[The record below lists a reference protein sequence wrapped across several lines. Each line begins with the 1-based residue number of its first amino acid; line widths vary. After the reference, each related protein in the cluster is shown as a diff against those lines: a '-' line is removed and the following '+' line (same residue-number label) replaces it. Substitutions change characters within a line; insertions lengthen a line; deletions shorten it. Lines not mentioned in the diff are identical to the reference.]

1 MASMTEFHS
10 ADDCAGSRIDAGG
23 GCVGSQVRPRR
34 GGAFLKTGMA
44 VSAMLSAVAS
54 PLYAQPAGN
63 VAQPGGPAPATSSV
77 GQGVLAIRGVQGSS
91 GGGSLA
97 SSDVEI
103 DFVQAGRS
111 VKHITTRFDEQ
122 GVVILTDVPVGPEIR
137 PLVRIKY
144 AGVTYQEVGPVMDA
158 GSPKAS
164 MQVTVYETT
173 ETAPEWRIP
182 MRHVMATPAAGGY
195 EVSETV
201 VVENPSDRTWLGG
214 AANEKGRRPVVQ
226 LGLPPSAGSIT
237 LESGFHGWC
246 CTEISGRTLT
256 VQMPLMPGRASFKF
270 SYRVPS
276 DHGQSDLRIGAAA
289 TIQNATFFVPD
300 DSSLAQPSGVE
311 AQPSQ
316 DIGSQRMR
324 MFSAKDVAPGM
335 VAGVLLEASDTPA
348 IAAAA
353 PVADS
358 TVLGVTIAAGVVVLG
373 TGAFIYARSARR
385 AASGIHIRRG
395 APTP

>member
-1 MASMTEFHS
+1 MGLH
-10 ADDCAGSRIDAGG
+10 
-23 GCVGSQVRPRR
+23 VRPKHGR
-34 GGAFLKTGMA
+34 AFLKVGIA
-44 VSAMLSAVAS
+44 VSAVLGAAAS
-54 PLYAQPAGN
+54 ELRAQPAGD
-63 VAQPGGPAPATSSV
+63 PAPASTAASMAASA

-103 DFVQAGRS
+103 DFVQGNRS
-111 VKHITTRFDEQ
+111 VKHVTTRFDEQ
-122 GVVILTDVPVGPEIR
+122 GVVILTDAPVGPEIR

-226 LGLPPSAGSIT
+226 LGLPPSAGSIA

-270 SYRVPS
+270 SYRVPA

-311 AQPSQ
+311 PQPSQ
-316 DIGSQRMR
+316 DIGSRRMR
-324 MFSAKDVAPGM
+324 MFSAKDVVPGM
-335 VAGVLLEASDTPA
+335 VAGVLLEASETPA
-348 IAAAA
+348 TAAAA
-353 PVADS
+353 PVAGS

-373 TGAFIYARSARR
+373 TGVFIYARSARR

-395 APTP
+395 APSP